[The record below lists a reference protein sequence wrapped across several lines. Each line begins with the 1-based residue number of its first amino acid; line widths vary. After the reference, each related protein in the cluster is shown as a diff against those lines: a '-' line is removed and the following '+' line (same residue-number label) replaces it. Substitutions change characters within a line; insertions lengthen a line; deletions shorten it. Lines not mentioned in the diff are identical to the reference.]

1 MPKIS
6 QLPSATTLG
15 LTDVIPVVQSGVTY
29 QVAAG
34 NLNTAT
40 PYGSFYYTGSQTFG
54 VASGSVSMSTT
65 AFSSN
70 ITLDATQTKLTVGNS
85 GKYLVNIQTIPSG
98 AATANGIKFF
108 LAVNGAPVA
117 NTGVLTTPQTNTA
130 PSASCDFTRIV
141 NMTSGQT
148 LEIIGSGSSATH
160 GITTTAAVGAVPAI
174 PAMSVMIHQV
184 N

>member
-6 QLPSATTLG
+6 QLSAITSLG
-15 LTDVIPVVQSGVTY
+15 ITDTIPVVQSGVTY

-54 VASGSVSMSTT
+54 IASGSVSMSTT

-98 AATANGIKFF
+98 AAAANGIKFF
-108 LAVNGAPVA
+108 LAINGSPVA
-117 NTGVLTTPQTNTA
+117 NTSVLTTPQA
-130 PSASCDFTRIV
+130 SISPSSSCELTRII
-141 NMTSGQT
+141 NITSGQT
-148 LEIIGSGSSATH
+148 LEIIGSGSSVTH
-160 GITTTAAVGAVPAI
+160 GITTTSAVGAVPAI